1 LILES
6 LCYTIVITMKVALHR
21 IGNSQGVILPKPI
34 LAQVGVT
41 ENEVEMVV
49 ERETIVLRKPRKI
62 ARSGWAEAA
71 RRLADNGD
79 DVLVWP
85 ELPNEDDASLKW

>member
-1 LILES
+1 
-6 LCYTIVITMKVALHR
+6 MKVAIHR

-41 ENEVEMVV
+41 ENELEMIV
-49 ERETIVLRKPRKI
+49 ERDTIVLRKPKKA

-71 RRLADNGD
+71 KKLADDGD

>member
-1 LILES
+1 
-6 LCYTIVITMKVALHR
+6 
-21 IGNSQGVILPKPI
+21 
-34 LAQVGVT
+34 
-41 ENEVEMVV
+41 MVV
-49 ERETIVLRKPRKI
+49 ERETIVLRKLKKI

-71 RRLADNGD
+71 RRLADDGD

>member
-1 LILES
+1 
-6 LCYTIVITMKVALHR
+6 MKVAIHR

-41 ENEVEMVV
+41 ENELEMIV
-49 ERETIVLRKPRKI
+49 ERDIIVLRKPKKA

-71 RRLADNGD
+71 KKLADDGD